1 MLKLNSILI
10 GSEDPEQ
17 LAAFYGEVLQSK
29 PGWSGGGYTGY
40 QAGDSYL
47 MIGPHDKVHGKSDN
61 PERLIFNFEAAD
73 VQAEFDRIKAI
84 EGVTVIKEPYN
95 PGDDENGKMRL
106 ATLADPDG
114 NYFQLASPM
123 M

>member
-1 MLKLNSILI
+1 MLKLNSLLI

-29 PGWSGGGYTGY
+29 PGWQGGGYTGY
-40 QAGDSYL
+40 QAGDAYL
-47 MIGPHDKVHGKSDN
+47 MIGPHDKVHGSSPN
-61 PERLIFNFEAAD
+61 PERIIFNFETPDVPAA
-73 VQAEFDRIKAI
+73 FDRIRAI
-84 EGVTVIKEPYN
+84 EGASVIREPYN
-95 PGDDENGKMRL
+95 PGDDPESKMLL

-123 M
+123 R